1 MNYNGFSV
9 TIDADGATY
18 TCPTCQE
25 PMRYGNNA
33 DVDVLNSELDS
44 HRCAPRPGVKI
55 REQARGMIAAFRAK
69 RRSKG
74 ILSQAEIDARPSD
87 WYRRSETTN
96 GKMAKLMEGR

>member
-44 HRCAPRPGVKI
+44 HRCAPPSPRPGLLI
-55 REQARGMIAAFRAK
+55 REKVRRLLRARKEKPFG
-69 RRSKG
+69 G
-74 ILSQAEIDARPSD
+74 LSQAEIDSRPDDWMHKSDSTNAKVARI
-87 WYRRSETTN
+87 
-96 GKMAKLMEGR
+96 LGR